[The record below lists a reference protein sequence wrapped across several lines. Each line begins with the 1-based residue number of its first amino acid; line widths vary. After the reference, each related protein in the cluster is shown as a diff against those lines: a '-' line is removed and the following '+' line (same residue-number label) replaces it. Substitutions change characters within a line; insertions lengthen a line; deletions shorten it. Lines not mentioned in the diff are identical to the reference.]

1 MRREGPGV
9 PRGGR
14 TRAAVARA
22 ALPGLLAVCL
32 SCGGQDSL
40 TGTNPPPE
48 AAPKEA
54 AKKAPKPAAAGA
66 VVQAGLDVLETENPP
81 RLKGKKV
88 GLVANAA
95 SMTTDLRWAGDVLLK
110 QGVLVVRLFTPEHG
124 LLARAAAGAEI
135 ADSKHERTGLPI
147 VSLYGKKKKPAPSD
161 LEGLDALVFD
171 LQDAGVRFFTYMS
184 TLILCLDAAGV
195 AGIELVVLDRPNPL
209 GGERVEGPVS
219 EGPGAMPASFV
230 NTAPGPLLHGL
241 TTGEMARFVNA
252 SRPKPAKLT
261 VVAMKGW
268 SRAMTWADT
277 GRTWVAPSPNLRDPE
292 AAMAYPGT
300 ALLEATNVS
309 EGRGTDAPFLLL
321 GAPWVKA
328 PELAAATAPGFT
340 LEATTFTPQASDA
353 AADPKHKGVECS
365 GVRVK
370 LADPKAA
377 RPYTLGVAL
386 LRALRGQAG
395 FEWRDDGAA
404 LDRLVGTRRLREALE
419 RGDAADAIVQ
429 ADAGAIEVF
438 KTQRKAALLY

>member
-1 MRREGPGV
+1 
-9 PRGGR
+9 
-14 TRAAVARA
+14 
-22 ALPGLLAVCL
+22 
-32 SCGGQDSL
+32 
-40 TGTNPPPE
+40 
-48 AAPKEA
+48 
-54 AKKAPKPAAAGA
+54 
-66 VVQAGLDVLETENPP
+66 
-81 RLKGKKV
+81 
-88 GLVANAA
+88 
-95 SMTTDLRWAGDVLLK
+95 MTTDLRWAGDVLLK
-110 QGVLVVRLFTPEHG
+110 QGVEVVRLFTPEHG
-124 LLARAAAGAEI
+124 LQARAASGAEI
-135 ADSKHERTGLPI
+135 ADSKHERTGLPV
-147 VSLYGKKKKPAPSD
+147 VSLYGKKKKPAPAD

-184 TLILCLDAAGV
+184 TLILCLDAAGE

-209 GGERVEGPVS
+209 GGERIEGPVS

-230 NTAPGPLLHGL
+230 NTAPGPLVHGL

-292 AAMAYPGT
+292 TAIAYPGT

-321 GAPWVKA
+321 GGPWVKA
-328 PELAAATAPGFT
+328 AELAAVTAPGFT
-340 LEATTFTPQASDA
+340 LEAATFTPQAPEG

-370 LADPKAA
+370 VADAKAA
-377 RPYTLGVAL
+377 RPYALGVAL

-395 FEWRDDGAA
+395 FEWQGDGAA
-404 LDRLVGTRRLREALE
+404 LDRLVGTRSLREALE
-419 RGDAADAIVQ
+419 RGDTVEAIVQ
-429 ADAGAIEVF
+429 ADAGPIEVF